1 MTVTIVRNAAVL
13 DPVSA
18 TRVEGQAVA
27 VENGRIADVGP
38 RLTGPSDAVIVD
50 AGNRTVMPGL
60 IDAHTHPAI
69 VDEDVFGLAEWPP
82 SYVAARAGRVLRG
95 MLLRGFTSIRDVGGG
110 DHGLARAVD
119 EGYFDGPRMFYGG
132 KQLSQTGGAG
142 DWRAPSRV
150 VYDRHYYTPAI
161 GVICDGVA
169 EVRRAVREEVRR
181 GAHHIKVYLSGAV
194 DSPSDRV
201 DSTQF
206 SMEELVA
213 IVEEATAA
221 NIYVAGHAYTS
232 RAINRGLRAGVRSIE
247 HGNLMDASSIPL
259 FKEFGA
265 FYVPTIVT
273 YQTLAER
280 ARAGLLPADIE
291 AKLTHVIDGA
301 LGALEMAHRAGLPIV
316 YGTDLFAGT
325 HDQQLRE
332 FVIRSEVQP
341 PADLIRAATT
351 TAARLLRREG
361 ELGVI
366 APGALADL
374 LVIDGNPL
382 DDIRVLT
389 TPDVTLK
396 LIMKDGQLVK
406 NELPTSLHLAD
417 GFVQRLVDV
426 LRVDVE
432 LVRESLLGPGDGLL
446 DRRLDLGFADDEQP
460 RLAGLDEVAELLG
473 GRPGHSLGQVAGER
487 ADHPADG
494 GRADNR
500 RREDRADR
508 RPDAD
513 PPPGAVPRRRL
524 VLVLVHLAV
533 GVLGHDGGVIGSDQA
548 TSVQVLDDLVVLP
561 RRRLVRIGGDEDEY
575 AVGLCHCGSLS
586 GRSAVRS
593 LTLVAGVDPVV
604 TCSR

>member
-1 MTVTIVRNAAVL
+1 MTVTILRNASVL
-13 DPVSA
+13 DADSA
-18 TRVEGQAVA
+18 SVAEGQTV
-27 VENGRIADVGP
+27 VIENGRIADVGP
-38 RLTGPSDAVIVD
+38 GLTGPDDAVAID

-95 MLLRGFTSIRDVGGG
+95 MLMRGFTSIRDVGAG
-110 DHGLARAVD
+110 DHGLARAIE
-119 EGYFDGPRMFYGG
+119 EGYFDGPRMFYCG
-132 KQLSQTGGAG
+132 KQLTQTGGAG

-150 VYDRHYYTPAI
+150 VYDQHYYTPAI

-169 EVRRAVREEVRR
+169 EVRKAVREEVRR

-206 SMEELVA
+206 SMEELTA

-259 FKEFGA
+259 FQEHDA

-273 YQTLAER
+273 YLALAEK
-280 ARAGLLPADIE
+280 ARAGLLPADIA
-291 AKLTHVIDGA
+291 AKLGHVIDGA
-301 LGALEMAHRAGLPIV
+301 LGALELAHTAGLPIV
-316 YGTDLFAGT
+316 YGTDLFADT

-341 PADLIRAATT
+341 PADLIRAATS

-374 LVIDGNPL
+374 LVVDGNPL

-389 TPDVTLK
+389 TPDATLK
-396 LIMKDGQLVK
+396 LIMKDGAIFK
-406 NELPTSLHLAD
+406 N
-417 GFVQRLVDV
+417 
-426 LRVDVE
+426 
-432 LVRESLLGPGDGLL
+432 
-446 DRRLDLGFADDEQP
+446 DL
-460 RLAGLDEVAELLG
+460 
-473 GRPGHSLGQVAGER
+473 
-487 ADHPADG
+487 
-494 GRADNR
+494 
-500 RREDRADR
+500 
-508 RPDAD
+508 
-513 PPPGAVPRRRL
+513 
-524 VLVLVHLAV
+524 
-533 GVLGHDGGVIGSDQA
+533 
-548 TSVQVLDDLVVLP
+548 
-561 RRRLVRIGGDEDEY
+561 
-575 AVGLCHCGSLS
+575 
-586 GRSAVRS
+586 
-593 LTLVAGVDPVV
+593 
-604 TCSR
+604 